1 LAKKWRLNAYAPYVF
16 GLHFVVLMLHWGNTR
31 VPVVFEIV
39 RRKEDP
45 KSRLENA
52 LFRRMLT
59 RFRRPAWAEMLVV
72 VADATFASKANLKLI
87 RRRGY
92 FIVIAFARMWH
103 FADGQTLKDLVTHL
117 PKQHDRLCWVPLDT
131 PGRRRTYWTY
141 TKQARLRDLG
151 AVTVVSSKQ
160 RRNDGP
166 QRTKIL
172 VANLPEAG
180 ARQVVDVYRRRWS
193 VEVCQT
199 QPIKMSWCPLRRAP
213 RTISDLRGFV
223 NREHVIDSNLRAR
236 HHDFAHQAVSH
247 RLARCKRELVQIVT
261 QQAPKGVGRLKD
273 LLPRPRLWLGA
284 G

>member
-1 LAKKWRLNAYAPYVF
+1 
-16 GLHFVVLMLHWGNTR
+16 MLHWGNTR
-31 VPVVFEIV
+31 VPVAFEIV

-103 FADGQTLKDLVTHL
+103 FAHGQTLKDLVTHL
-117 PKQHDRLCWVPLDT
+117 PKQHDRRCWVPLDT

-141 TKQARLRDLG
+141 IKQARLRDLG
-151 AVTVVSSKQ
+151 AVTVVLSKQ

-166 QRTKIL
+166 QQNKIL

-199 QPIKMSWCPLRRAP
+199 QPVKMTWCPLRRASW
-213 RTISDLRGFV
+213 TINNLRGPLK
-223 NREHVIDSNLRAR
+223 REHVGDIHLLGR
-236 HHDFAHQAVSH
+236 HDHFADQTVSDG
-247 RLARCKRELVQIVT
+247 LALFKRKPVQIVT
-261 QQAPKGVGRLKD
+261 QQSPKGFGMVDD
-273 LLPRPRLWLGA
+273 LLPMPRLLLRA